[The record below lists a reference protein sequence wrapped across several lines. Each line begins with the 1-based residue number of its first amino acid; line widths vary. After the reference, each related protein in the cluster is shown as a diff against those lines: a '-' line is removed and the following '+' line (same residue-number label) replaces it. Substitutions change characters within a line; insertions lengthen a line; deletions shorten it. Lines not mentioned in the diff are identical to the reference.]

1 MARNPIIT
9 PPVPGGYSLSSVPV
23 SGGPSNL
30 SGTPGDPF
38 GISPTSGPHAV
49 ERQTLNISYVRV
61 PVGNLQSYTL
71 GLSSATTTYT
81 HKSTYLQCRLTATY
95 SMKKSYAFYN
105 SSSYQQPQ
113 KFDVVGTSSDA
124 EGNTYGTLNASSL
137 GPQGDVVTL
146 QPWFKRV
153 PWDSAIHEE
162 SASSVDAYTC
172 RIYSTSAQFGT
183 GLGYGFSMEDSFAD
197 FDKSFLPGYYPG
209 SFLPGWDGGPF
220 PADGKIQGTIYS
232 LPGTYATTQETI
244 QKMIQMIDGIGAKV
258 RSKTVFD
265 NLGSQ
270 TGILKYDEDR
280 HDYS

>member
-9 PPVPGGYSLSSVPV
+9 PPAPGGYSPSGVPV

-61 PVGNLQSYTL
+61 PVGKLQSHTL
-71 GLSSATTTYT
+71 GLSSATATYT
-81 HKSTYLQCRLTATY
+81 HKSTYLHCRLTATY

-124 EGNTYGTLNASSL
+124 EGNLYGDLDASSL

-146 QPWFKRV
+146 QPWLKRV
-153 PWDSAIHEE
+153 PWNSAIHEE
-162 SASSVDAYTC
+162 YVSSVDAYTC
-172 RIYSTSAQFGT
+172 RIYSSSGAATTGNGFGY
-183 GLGYGFSMEDSFAD
+183 LIEDSFGD
-197 FDKSFLPGYYPG
+197 FEKAFINTQEPGAFQG
-209 SFLPGWDGGPF
+209 NTWNW
-220 PADGKIQGTIYS
+220 PADASIQGQIYA
-232 LPGTYATTQETI
+232 LPGTYGTSQETI
-244 QKMIQMIDGIGAKV
+244 QKMIQMIDGIGTKV
-258 RSKTVFD
+258 RGQTVYD
-265 NLGSQ
+265 NSGSQ
-270 TGILKYDEDR
+270 TGLWKYDEDR